1 MRGKIIKG
9 ISGFYYV
16 HAEDGSV
23 YACRA
28 RGIFRKDKYSPLV
41 GDDVVISV
49 TDPKDME
56 GSLDEILPRSNSLIR
71 PAVANVDQAIVIFAA
86 ADPEP
91 NLVLLDRFLVM
102 MEFQSVPAVI
112 CFNKTDLISMEE
124 RERLKSIYSG
134 TGYPV
139 ICSSTVTGEGLAEV
153 QENLKGRTTVVAGPS
168 GAGKSSIANSLQSSI
183 RMETGEISKKLGR
196 GKHTTRHAQII
207 PLSEDTYLVDTPGFS
222 SLFLPEMKE
231 EELWNC
237 FPEFIEPEKYCRFQG
252 CSHLNEPDCGVKE
265 ALEEGKISPS
275 RYESYALLY
284 QELKD
289 SRKY

>member
-28 RGIFRKDKYSPLV
+28 RGIFRKDNYSPLV

-49 TDPKDME
+49 TDYKDME
-56 GSLDEILPRSNSLIR
+56 GSLDEILLRRNSLIR
-71 PAVANVDQAIVIFAA
+71 PAVANVDQAIIIFAA

-91 NLVLLDRFLVM
+91 NLVLMDRLLVM
-102 MEFQSVPAVI
+102 MEYQKVPAVI
-112 CFNKTDLISMEE
+112 CFNKADLISVDE
-124 RERLKSIYSG
+124 RKRLTGIYSG

-139 ICSSTVTGEGLAEV
+139 ICSSTVTGEGITELL
-153 QENLKGRTTVVAGPS
+153 ENFKGKTTVVAGPS
-168 GAGKSSIANSLQSSI
+168 GAGKSSIANSLQSDI

-207 PLSEDTYLVDTPGFS
+207 PLSENTYLVDTPGFS
-222 SLFLPEMKE
+222 SLFLPEME
-231 EELWNC
+231 EEDLWRC
-237 FPEFIEPEKYCRFQG
+237 FPEFIEPEKNCRFQG
-252 CSHLNEPDCGVKE
+252 CSHISEPDCGVKE
-265 ALEEGKISPS
+265 ALGEGKISPS
-275 RYESYALLY
+275 RYESYTLLY
-284 QELKD
+284 QELRD
-289 SRKY
+289 TRKY